1 MKKIAAALAIMV
13 VSGASQLLAAD
24 VTWQK
29 DIKPVFDKQCAG
41 CHGAGSP
48 DYNEFGKDKKMWTS
62 KGIGM
67 RMDSY
72 SYIITYIGW
81 PYSGAIMRRLDDGS
95 NLPSKKAGNM
105 YEYLGNNDAE
115 RKANLELFKSWVGN
129 WNLKRFKDVT
139 KEDLNAL
146 LLKY

>member
-1 MKKIAAALAIMV
+1 MKKFAIALAV
-13 VSGASQLLAAD
+13 LAVSGASQLLAAD

-29 DIKPVFDKQCAG
+29 DIKPVFDKQCAA

-48 DYNEFGKDKKMWTS
+48 DYNEFAKDKKMWTA

-81 PYSGAIMRRLDDGS
+81 PYSGAMMRRLDDGS
-95 NLPSKKAGNM
+95 NLPTKKAGNM

-115 RKANLELFKSWVGN
+115 RKANLELFKSWIGN
-129 WNLKRFKDVT
+129 WNTKRFKDVT
-139 KEDLNAL
+139 KEELG
-146 LLKY
+146 LLKLKY

>member
-1 MKKIAAALAIMV
+1 MKKIAIALAIMA

-29 DIKPVFDKQCAG
+29 DIKPVFDKQCAA

-48 DYNEFGKDKKMWTS
+48 DYNEFAKDKKMWTA

-72 SYIITYIGW
+72 SYIITYVGW
-81 PYSGAIMRRLDDGS
+81 PYSGAMMRRLDDGS
-95 NLPSKKAGNM
+95 NLPTKKAGNM
-105 YEYLGNNDAE
+105 YEYLGNSEAE
-115 RKANLELFKSWVGN
+115 RKANLELFKSWIGN
-129 WNLKRFKDVT
+129 WNTKRFKDVT
-139 KEDLNAL
+139 KEELG
-146 LLKY
+146 LLKLKY